1 MATASTLLAFLP
13 MLVRLFEARLW
24 LGFLDDRSHCWLES
38 RMISRRF
45 ISRFLI
51 VFEQSLCLLPVHHD
65 RRSIWIPISYFIRI

>member
-1 MATASTLLAFLP
+1 MATLGTLLAFLP

-38 RMISRRF
+38 RMVSRRF
-45 ISRFLI
+45 ISLI
-51 VFEQSLCLLPVHHD
+51 VFEQILCLLPVHHN